1 MYTAI
6 AILHILVC
14 FFLIMVVL
22 LQKGRGSDIGA
33 VFGGGGAQTL
43 FGSAGPGTF
52 LSRLTVVVAAIFMLT
67 SILMAGNFFAKP
79 AKSVMEE
86 PAATTQVPQNQGQ
99 EEQPPAV
106 PEKAPE
112 KP

>member
-14 FFLIMVVL
+14 LFLIMVVL

-33 VFGGGGAQTL
+33 VFGGGSAQTL

-52 LSRLTVVVAAIFMLT
+52 LSRLTVAVAAIFMFT

-79 AKSVMEE
+79 AKQVMEQPE
-86 PAATTQVPQNQGQ
+86 AASGLPQTQN
-99 EEQPPAV
+99 EQPPAV